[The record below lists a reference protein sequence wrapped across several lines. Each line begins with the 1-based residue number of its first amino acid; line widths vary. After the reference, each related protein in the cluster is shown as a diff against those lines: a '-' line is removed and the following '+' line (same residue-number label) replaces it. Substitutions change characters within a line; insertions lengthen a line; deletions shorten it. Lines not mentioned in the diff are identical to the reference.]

1 MLIRSAV
8 VSVTLL
14 FVLVSVCT
22 SQTGEKVLRYGLE
35 FGMKK
40 KEAKKI
46 LEATGYGE
54 VKELSDSKEIDNIE
68 IEGSVVEGFDN
79 EENTETQSELEFYE
93 GRLMSAMVSYVA
105 GDVFAQK
112 RLEGKYVGELKGKYG
127 EPGSRE
133 SVMGIGTWI
142 WEKGGYKILF
152 SSNSRKN
159 KVQLTYM
166 YLPLVAKKYQQELK
180 IKLKGKPP
188 DVGKETFLK

>member
-1 MLIRSAV
+1 V
-8 VSVTLL
+8 
-14 FVLVSVCT
+14 
-22 SQTGEKVLRYGLE
+22 
-35 FGMKK
+35 
-40 KEAKKI
+40 
-46 LEATGYGE
+46 
-54 VKELSDSKEIDNIE
+54 
-68 IEGSVVEGFDN
+68 IEGSVVNGFDN
-79 EENTETQSELEFYE
+79 EENTETESELEFYE
-93 GRLMSAMVSYVA
+93 DRLMSAMVSYVA

-112 RLEGKYVGELKGKYG
+112 RLEGKYTGELKGKYG

-133 SVMGIGTWI
+133 SVMGISTWI

-166 YLPLVAKKYQQELK
+166 YLPLVAKKYEHELK